1 LDQFQA
7 QFDRR
12 RKSLEFATEIFRH
25 RSANV
30 FSDLEIEAGSAETCL
45 FSVDSKASLFP
56 SYAQILNGTDVKVVA
71 KLDADYP
78 PFVRG
83 EEIYV
88 TYHDQ
93 LWFSKSRDGNYDF
106 LRTFRTPSNLPRFLD
121 KNLASLFFS

>member
-12 RKSLEFATEIFRH
+12 RKSLEF
-25 RSANV
+25 
-30 FSDLEIEAGSAETCL
+30 
-45 FSVDSKASLFP
+45 
-56 SYAQILNGTDVKVVA
+56 
-71 KLDADYP
+71 YP